1 MLQQTQAPR
10 VAPVFAAFLSGFPT
24 VGALARSS
32 AGDVVRA
39 WAGLG
44 YNRRAVALHRCA
56 QAIVSGHGGRV
67 PREVH
72 DLVRLPGIGPY
83 TAGAVASIAF
93 GEPVV
98 AVDTNVRRIVAR
110 VALGGEPDE
119 VPARALADSAEA
131 MLDIRAPGDWNQA
144 LMDLGREVCRRDPR
158 CEACPLATVCRFR
171 ASGRAG
177 RSSVRRQSRFEG
189 SGRQVRGRVVATL
202 RGRRSA
208 SVDELAAG
216 TGFPAGRIQ
225 EALDGLARDG
235 VVEITRRGRAKLPA

>member
-10 VAPVFAAFLSGFPT
+10 VEPVFVAFLARFPT
-24 VGALARSS
+24 VAALAEASG
-32 AGDVVRA
+32 ADVVRA
-39 WAGLG
+39 WSGLG

-56 QAIVSGHGGRV
+56 QTIVSAHGGRV

-83 TAGAVASIAF
+83 TAAAVASIAF
-93 GEPVV
+93 GVPVV
-98 AVDTNVRRIVAR
+98 AMDTNVRRIVAR
-110 VALGGEPDE
+110 VAHGCEPDE
-119 VPARALADSAEA
+119 VPARALAASADV
-131 MLDIRAPGDWNQA
+131 MLETRTPGDWNQA
-144 LMDLGREVCRRDPR
+144 LMDLGREVCRREPR
-158 CEACPLATVCRFR
+158 CEACPLAPACRFR

-189 SGRQVRGRVVATL
+189 SVRQVRGRVVDTL
-202 RGRRSA
+202 RDRRSA
-208 SVDELAAG
+208 SADELAAR

-235 VVEITRRGRAKLPA
+235 VVEITRRGRARLPA